1 MRFTSFMAAAAT
13 QACGD
18 PLAGGEEE
26 EKEVAAVEAQATGFP
41 RRTMS
46 AAVRMRRTGA
56 PSAGSGEEE
65 VPEAVAAADCA

>member
-26 EKEVAAVEAQATGFP
+26 EAAAVEAQATGFP